1 MGDLLFYGL
10 AGALPVTSDLTT
22 STPDGGITDSLAGL
36 LPLPFGR
43 FLQAVFFGAPPT
55 TDVIRTESHKQE
67 EPEGGGA
74 EVLVHP
80 ESTFEPDYERAKFH
94 YTQAYTM
101 SKKSSHVQSKARFA
115 LGWMYERGFPGA
127 GMPRD
132 IHLAKRMY
140 DDAGSLSRDAKTPV
154 QLALLRMRVTEA
166 LYTIREFVRG
176 WFGMAR
182 TTDSKMGPKSDPQA
196 DSQLEEKKKPP
207 KKTFPKT
214 KDAKGASIREGSMV
228 RARWKGGSH
237 YFTGYVDNVNLDGTV
252 SVQYDDG
259 DFEIGVRAPFIER
272 VAKRLHPIWV
282 AKQKDSG
289 IESESAGGLAS
300 GSKNSERLNKKKRE
314 GIISGSW
321 PIRTLRSVNWDVCAV
336 VAMFFFFMIFA
347 VWLALRLV
355 PRPKRVISVACGMV
369 LARAVYVL
377 AIEGF

>member
-1 MGDLLFYGL
+1 MQARSVFD
-10 AGALPVTSDLTT
+10 AGE
-22 STPDGGITDSLAGL
+22 
-36 LPLPFGR
+36 
-43 FLQAVFFGAPPT
+43 GAPTNTIKAP
-55 TDVIRTESHKQE
+55 
-67 EPEGGGA
+67 
-74 EVLVHP
+74 
-80 ESTFEPDYERAKFH
+80 
-94 YTQAYTM
+94 YTSNYGWI
-101 SKKSSHVQSKARFA
+101 SKNFRYQV
-115 LGWMYERGFPGA
+115 
-127 GMPRD
+127 
-132 IHLAKRMY
+132 
-140 DDAGSLSRDAKTPV
+140 
-154 QLALLRMRVTEA
+154 
-166 LYTIREFVRG
+166 
-176 WFGMAR
+176 
-182 TTDSKMGPKSDPQA
+182 
-196 DSQLEEKKKPP
+196 
-207 KKTFPKT
+207 
-214 KDAKGASIREGSMV
+214 
-228 RARWKGGSH
+228 
-237 YFTGYVDNVNLDGTV
+237 VNLDGTV

-259 DFEIGVRAPFIER
+259 DFGIGVRAPFIER